1 MPPPTASPLLQTFVE
16 DELLRAPLLFDQVL
30 EGTHEAIRRAL
41 PTMNPL
47 QRTALVDL
55 QQGMLRQRSTLNEY
69 FMRSLREQVQAELS
83 RRAPQAAALP
93 ARMAPLRMSELSLV
107 DEDQVSVEVE
117 LSHTIEAIKSSA
129 EYELRELQT
138 YVAALVGDLSVAG
151 DHNPF
156 RAETWA
162 RATWAAAQA
171 LPLSRSHQVAFMRQ
185 ASTPLAQHLRMAY
198 ASATSRLDSLGVE
211 PAAYRTMILP
221 SGSRRGGRSPAT
233 TYAPDLARLSET
245 LPAPLEAPHVP
256 AAGGGGREHW
266 TEVARGVVNRA
277 DRQAVELISHLFE
290 AIAADRRVP
299 ADVQWLIARLQGPAM
314 RLSLLDRS
322 LLDQHRHP
330 LWHFINGIVFA
341 AEMSPDEHDPERL
354 QLLKLAQTTIEQIGS
369 EPTPSSSL
377 YRWALER
384 LGVFLDKRLGRRLT
398 AVASQVG
405 ALQKLESHHAQE
417 AAPPST
423 TAGAL
428 DHHHLDTV
436 PAEFM
441 DTVPPAADDEAER
454 WMRTLR
460 VGDWVRMYFQGRWR
474 QAQLLWMGHTQE
486 FLLFGDG
493 GSDETW
499 AVRSGALRMLHSHHL
514 AKTLKVR
521 SIVGSAA
528 ARVHEQL
535 SAAMAPARVG

>member
-1 MPPPTASPLLQTFVE
+1 MPTPTASPLLQTFVD

-30 EGTHEAIRRAL
+30 EGVHEAIRRAL

-47 QRTALVDL
+47 QRAALADV
-55 QQGMLRQRSTLNEY
+55 QQATLRQRAAMGEY
-69 FMRSLREQVQAELS
+69 FMRSLREQVQAELGK
-83 RRAPQAAALP
+83 RAPQAAAAP
-93 ARMAPLRMSELSLV
+93 ARMAPVRASSLALV
-107 DEDQVSVEVE
+107 DEEQVGVEVE
-117 LSHTIEAIKSSA
+117 LSHTIQAIKSTA
-129 EYELRELQT
+129 EFELRELQT
-138 YVAALVGDLSVAG
+138 FVAALVGDLTVAG

-156 RAETWA
+156 RPETWA
-162 RATWAAAQA
+162 RATWAGAQA
-171 LPLSRSHQVAFMRQ
+171 LPLSRSHQIAFMRQ
-185 ASTPLAQHLRMAY
+185 ASEPLAQQLRVAY
-198 ASATSRLDSLGVE
+198 AAATSRLESLGVE

-221 SGSRRGGRSPAT
+221 SGSRRGGRAPET
-233 TYAPDLARLSET
+233 TYAPDLSRLSES
-245 LPAPLEAPHVP
+245 LPAPLDGAAAP
-256 AAGGGGREHW
+256 GTGREHW

-277 DRQAVELISHLFE
+277 DRQAVELISRLFD
-290 AIAADRRVP
+290 AIAQDRRVP
-299 ADVQWLIARLQGPAM
+299 ADVQWMVARLQGPAM
-314 RLSLLDRS
+314 RLALLDRS

-330 LWHFINGIVFA
+330 LWHFINGFVFA

-354 QLLKLAQTTIEQIGS
+354 QLLKLAQTTIEQIAS
-369 EPTPSSSL
+369 EPTPGSSL

-384 LGVFLDKRLGRRLT
+384 LGVFLEKRLARRLT

-405 ALQKLESHHAQE
+405 ALQKLESRLAQE
-417 AAPPST
+417 SAPPST
-423 TAGAL
+423 TTGAL
-428 DHHHLDTV
+428 DHHQLDTV

-454 WMRTLR
+454 WLRTLR
-460 VGDWVRMYFQGRWR
+460 VGDWIRMYFQGRWR
-474 QAQLLWMGHTQE
+474 QAQLLWMGHSRE
-486 FLLFGDG
+486 FLFFGDG

-499 AVRSGALRMLHSHHL
+499 AVRSGALRMLHGHQL

>member
-1 MPPPTASPLLQTFVE
+1 MPTPTASPLLQTFVD
-16 DELLRAPLLFDQVL
+16 DEMLRAPLLFEQVL

-41 PTMNPL
+41 PSMNPL
-47 QRTALVDL
+47 QRSALADV
-55 QQGMLRQRSTLNEY
+55 QQAMLRQRVSLGEY

-83 RRAPQAAALP
+83 KRTPQNAAAP
-93 ARMAPLRMSELSLV
+93 ARMAPVRASSLSLV
-107 DEDQVSVEVE
+107 DEEQVSVEVE
-117 LSHTIEAIKSSA
+117 LSHAIQAVKNAA

-138 YVAALVGDLSVAG
+138 YVAALVGDLTVAG

-156 RAETWA
+156 RAETWV

-171 LPLSRSHQVAFMRQ
+171 LPLSRSHQIAFMRQ
-185 ASTPLAQHLRMAY
+185 ASEPLAQQLRVAY
-198 ASATSRLDSLGVE
+198 ASATSRLESLGVE

-221 SGSRRGGRSPAT
+221 SGSRRGGRTPET

-245 LPAPLEAPHVP
+245 LPAPLDGAP
-256 AAGGGGREHW
+256 ATRASDREHW

-277 DRQAVELISHLFE
+277 DRQAVELISRLFD
-290 AIAADRRVP
+290 AIAQDKRVP
-299 ADVQWLIARLQGPAM
+299 ADVQWMIARLQGPAM

-330 LWHFINGIVFA
+330 LWHFINGFVFA
-341 AEMSPDEHDPERL
+341 AEMVPDEHDPERL
-354 QLLKLAQTTIEQIGS
+354 QLLKLAQTTIEQIAS
-369 EPTPSSSL
+369 EPSPSSSL

-384 LGVFLDKRLGRRLT
+384 LSVFLDKRLARRL
-398 AVASQVG
+398 AAQASQVG
-405 ALQKLESHHAQE
+405 ALQKLESRVVQE

-423 TAGAL
+423 TSGAL
-428 DHHHLDTV
+428 DHHQLDTV

-460 VGDWVRMYFQGRWR
+460 AGDWVRMYFQGRWR
-474 QAQLLWMGHTQE
+474 QAQLLWLGHSRE

-499 AVRSGALRMLHSHHL
+499 AMRSGALRMLHGHHL